1 MPLQAHLL
9 GDGIIV
15 NVLQCVV
22 GRKKQT
28 STPATEKINMH
39 PKACME
45 TPQARARSRGVVVLS
60 ERSRTTEEPPVHA

>member
-9 GDGIIV
+9 CVGIIV

-28 STPATEKINMH
+28 SALATEKINMY
-39 PKACME
+39 PKAGME
-45 TPQARARSRGVVVLS
+45 TPQAGTRGRGIIVLG
-60 ERSRTTEEPPVHA
+60 ERSPATEETPVHA